1 MTRYC
6 IIGAGPAGLAS
17 LKAMLDAGH
26 EVDCFE
32 KSDTIGGHWNHDY
45 DALHLI
51 TSRQVTGFAEFPMP
65 AHWPLFP
72 HRNQMLEYFHLY
84 ADAFDLRRHITF
96 GISVDAVEPI
106 ATDGPVG
113 SAGWIVTTS
122 DGMRREYDGVLVANG
137 HLWDQKIPE
146 VPGTYT
152 GKQIHSGSYRNTGDI
167 EGRRVLVIGSGN
179 SGCDLA
185 VDAAQQ
191 HFDTHIVMR
200 RGHHFQPNTFF
211 GKPRSELAWMQ
222 EYTFE
227 EQDLI
232 ARLMMRVS
240 VGEASDY
247 PGMPIPDH
255 RALADGPPVVNDL
268 LLYWIQHGRITVRP
282 GIERFDGTTV
292 HFSDGTSDD
301 FDTILW
307 ATGFHASL
315 PFLDDTLL
323 VKQDGVPLRVGGAV
337 VPLDLEKLYL
347 VGMIGA
353 RGPQP
358 PIYPIQADLAL
369 RMIAIHESSASGFV
383 PIAGPLTQAQSHEW
397 RIDILRP
404 LWLDQVEQTKVA
416 LRLLA
421 ASQPAGANVGASA

>member
-6 IIGAGPAGLAS
+6 IIGAGPAGLAA

-26 EVDCFE
+26 DVDCFE

-51 TSRQVTGFAEFPMP
+51 TSRNVTGFEGFPMP
-65 AHWPLFP
+65 EEWPLFP
-72 HRNQMLEYFHLY
+72 HRDQMLEYFHLF
-84 ADAFDLRRHITF
+84 ADAFDLRRHITLDTAVD
-96 GISVDAVEPI
+96 SVAPI
-106 ATDGPVG
+106 PTDGPTG
-113 SAGWIVTTS
+113 SAGWTVTTS
-122 DGMRREYDGVLVANG
+122 DGVRREYDGVLVANG

-146 VPGTYT
+146 IPGTFT
-152 GKQIHSGSYRNTGDI
+152 GKQVHSGSYRNTGDI
-167 EGRRVLVIGSGN
+167 EGTRVLVVGSGN

-185 VDAAQQ
+185 VDAAQD
-191 HFDTHIVMR
+191 HFDTHIVIR
-200 RGHHFQPNTFF
+200 RGHHFQPKMFF
-211 GKPRSELAWMQ
+211 GRPRAEIPFMR
-222 EYTFE
+222 EFTFE

-232 ARLMMRVS
+232 TRLMMKVS
-240 VGEASDY
+240 VGTAEDY

-255 RALADGPPVVNDL
+255 HALADGPPVVNDL
-268 LLYWIQHGRITVRP
+268 LLYWVQHGRITVRP

-292 HFSDGTSDD
+292 HFSDGTSDE

-315 PFLDDTLL
+315 PFLDDDLL
-323 VKQDGVPLRVGGAV
+323 VKQEGVPLRVGGAV

-347 VGMIGA
+347 IGMIGA

-358 PIYPIQADLAL
+358 PIYPIQADLAV
-369 RMIAIHESSASGFV
+369 RMITMHESSPTGFV
-383 PIAGPLTQAQSHEW
+383 PIAGPLTQAQQHEW

-404 LWLDQVEQTKVA
+404 LWLEQVEQTKVA
-416 LRLLA
+416 LQVLA
-421 ASQPAGANVGASA
+421 ASQPVGASA

>member
-1 MTRYC
+1 MNRYC

-32 KSDTIGGHWNHDY
+32 KSDVIGGHWNHDY

-51 TSRQVTGFAEFPMP
+51 TSRQVTGFPGFPMP
-65 AHWPLFP
+65 EHWPLFP
-72 HRNQMLEYFHLY
+72 HRDHMLEYFHLY
-84 ADAFDLRRHITF
+84 AEAFDLRRHITF
-96 GISVDAVEPI
+96 NTAVERVEPLPS
-106 ATDGPVG
+106 DGPVG
-113 SAGWIVTTS
+113 SAGWSVTTS
-122 DGMRREYDGVLVANG
+122 DGAQHDYAGVLVANG
-137 HLWDQKIPE
+137 HLRDQKVPD
-146 VPGTYT
+146 VPGIFT
-152 GKQIHSGSYRNTGDI
+152 GKQVHSGSYRNVDDI
-167 EGRRVLVIGSGN
+167 DGRRVLVIGSGN

-185 VDAAQQ
+185 VDAAQARL
-191 HFDTHIVMR
+191 DTHIVIR
-200 RGHHFQPNTFF
+200 RGHHFQPKTFF
-211 GKPRSELAWMQ
+211 GKPRSELTWMQ
-222 EYTFE
+222 EFSFE
-227 EQDLI
+227 EQDLL

-240 VGEASDY
+240 VGDASNY

-268 LLYWIQHGRITVRP
+268 LLYWIQHGRIRVRP
-282 GIERFDGTTV
+282 AIERFDGQTV
-292 HFSDGTSDD
+292 YFADGTSDD

-315 PFLDDTLL
+315 PFLSDEYL
-323 VKQDGVPLRVGGAV
+323 VRQDEVPLRVGGAV

-358 PIYPIQADLAL
+358 PIYTIQADLVL
-369 RMIAIHESSASGFV
+369 RMIALHEAAGGFA
-383 PIAGPLTQAQSHEW
+383 PIAGPLTKAQPHES

-404 LWLDQVEQTKVA
+404 LWLEQVEQTKVA
-416 LRLLA
+416 LQMLTSARDA
-421 ASQPAGANVGASA
+421 VGV

>member
-1 MTRYC
+1 
-6 IIGAGPAGLAS
+6 
-17 LKAMLDAGH
+17 
-26 EVDCFE
+26 
-32 KSDTIGGHWNHDY
+32 
-45 DALHLI
+45 
-51 TSRQVTGFAEFPMP
+51 MP
-65 AHWPLFP
+65 
-72 HRNQMLEYFHLY
+72 
-84 ADAFDLRRHITF
+84 
-96 GISVDAVEPI
+96 
-106 ATDGPVG
+106 
-113 SAGWIVTTS
+113 
-122 DGMRREYDGVLVANG
+122 RRE
-137 HLWDQKIPE
+137 
-146 VPGTYT
+146 
-152 GKQIHSGSYRNTGDI
+152 DI
-167 EGRRVLVIGSGN
+167 NSVLVIGSGN

-200 RGHHFQPNTFF
+200 RGHHFQPKTFF

-315 PFLDDTLL
+315 PFLDDALL

-337 VPLDLEKLYL
+337 VPLHLEKLYL

-358 PIYPIQADLAL
+358 PIYTIQADLVL
-369 RMIAIHESSASGFV
+369 RMIALHEAAGGFV
-383 PIAGPLTQAQSHEW
+383 PIAEPLTTAQAHES

-404 LWLDQVEQTKVA
+404 LWLEQVEQTKVA
-416 LRLLA
+416 LQML
-421 ASQPAGANVGASA
+421 ASARDAVGV

>member
-6 IIGAGPAGLAS
+6 IIGAGPAGLAA

-32 KSDTIGGHWNHDY
+32 QSSTIGGHWNHDY

-51 TSRQVTGFAEFPMP
+51 TSRQVTGYPDFPMP
-65 AHWPLFP
+65 DHWPLFP
-72 HRNQMLEYFHLY
+72 HRDQMLEYFHLY

-96 GISVDAVEPI
+96 DTAVARVEPLP
-106 ATDGPVG
+106 TDGPVG
-113 SAGWIVTTS
+113 SAGWSVTTS
-122 DGMRREYDGVLVANG
+122 DGVRREYDGVLVANG
-137 HLWDQKIPE
+137 HLRDQKTPDI
-146 VPGTYT
+146 PGTFT

-167 EGRRVLVIGSGN
+167 DGRRVLVIGSGN

-185 VDAAQQ
+185 VDAAQD
-191 HFDTHIVMR
+191 HLDTHIVIR
-200 RGHHFQPNTFF
+200 RGHHFQPKTFF

-222 EYTFE
+222 EFTFE

-240 VGEASDY
+240 VGEAVDY

-255 RALADGPPVVNDL
+255 HALADGPPVVNDL
-268 LLYWIQHGRITVRP
+268 LLYWVQHGRITVRP
-282 GIERFDGTTV
+282 GIERFDGKTV

-315 PFLDDTLL
+315 PFLDDGLL
-323 VKQDGVPLRVGGAV
+323 VKQEGTPLRVGGAV

-347 VGMIGA
+347 IGMIGA

-369 RMIAIHESSASGFV
+369 RMIAIHESSPGGFV
-383 PIAGPLTQAQSHEW
+383 PIAGPLTQAQEHEW
-397 RIDILRP
+397 RIDIVRP
-404 LWLDQVEQTKVA
+404 LWLEQVEQTKVA
-416 LRLLA
+416 LQVLA
-421 ASQPAGANVGASA
+421 ASQAVGAPA

>member
-1 MTRYC
+1 
-6 IIGAGPAGLAS
+6 
-17 LKAMLDAGH
+17 
-26 EVDCFE
+26 
-32 KSDTIGGHWNHDY
+32 
-45 DALHLI
+45 
-51 TSRQVTGFAEFPMP
+51 VTGFADFPMP

-72 HRNQMLEYFHLY
+72 HRDQMLEYFHLY

-96 GISVDAVEPI
+96 GVSVDAVEPI

-137 HLWDQKIPE
+137 HLWDQKIPA
-146 VPGTYT
+146 VPGSYT

-200 RGHHFQPNTFF
+200 RGHHFQPKTFF

>member
-6 IIGAGPAGLAS
+6 IIGAGPAGLAA

-26 EVDCFE
+26 DVDCFE
-32 KSDTIGGHWNHDY
+32 QSDTIGGHWNHDY

-51 TSRQVTGFAEFPMP
+51 TSRQVTGFEGFPMP
-65 AHWPLFP
+65 EHWPLFP
-72 HRNQMLEYFHLY
+72 HRDQMLEYFHLY
-84 ADAFDLRRHITF
+84 ADEFDLRRHITF
-96 GISVDAVEPI
+96 NTPVDRVEPLP
-106 ATDGPVG
+106 TDGPVG
-113 SAGWIVTTS
+113 SAGWSVTTA
-122 DGMRREYDGVLVANG
+122 DGVQREYDGVLVANG
-137 HLWDQKIPE
+137 HLRDQKIPE
-146 VPGTYT
+146 VAGTFT

-167 EGRRVLVIGSGN
+167 QGRRVLVIGSGN

-185 VDAAQQ
+185 VDAAQA
-191 HFDTHIVMR
+191 HFDTHIVIR
-200 RGHHFQPNTFF
+200 RGHHFQPKTFF

-222 EYTFE
+222 EFTFE
-227 EQDLI
+227 EQDLL

-268 LLYWIQHGRITVRP
+268 LLYWVQHGRIKVRP
-282 GIERFDGTTV
+282 GIKRFDGTTV

-315 PFLDDTLL
+315 PFLDDELL
-323 VKQDGVPLRVGGAV
+323 VTQDGTPLRVGGAV
-337 VPLDLEKLYL
+337 VPLGLEKLYL

-358 PIYPIQADLAL
+358 PIYPIQADLAV
-369 RMIAIHESSASGFV
+369 RMIAIHEASPSGFV
-383 PIAGPLTQAQSHEW
+383 PIAGPLTQAQEHEW

-404 LWLDQVEQTKVA
+404 VWLAQVEQTKVA
-416 LRLLA
+416 LQVIA
-421 ASQPAGANVGASA
+421 ASQPVGARA

>member
-32 KSDTIGGHWNHDY
+32 TSDTIGGHWNHDY

-51 TSRQVTGFAEFPMP
+51 TSRQVTGFADFPMP

-72 HRNQMLEYFHLY
+72 HRDQMLEYFHLY

-96 GISVDAVEPI
+96 GVSVDAVEPI

-137 HLWDQKIPE
+137 HLWDQKIPA
-146 VPGTYT
+146 VPGSYT

-200 RGHHFQPNTFF
+200 RGHHFQPKTFF

-369 RMIAIHESSASGFV
+369 RMIAIHESSPSGFV

-416 LRLLA
+416 LSVLA
-421 ASQPAGANVGASA
+421 ASQPASAHAGASA

>member
-1 MTRYC
+1 
-6 IIGAGPAGLAS
+6 
-17 LKAMLDAGH
+17 
-26 EVDCFE
+26 
-32 KSDTIGGHWNHDY
+32 
-45 DALHLI
+45 
-51 TSRQVTGFAEFPMP
+51 
-65 AHWPLFP
+65 
-72 HRNQMLEYFHLY
+72 
-84 ADAFDLRRHITF
+84 
-96 GISVDAVEPI
+96 
-106 ATDGPVG
+106 
-113 SAGWIVTTS
+113 
-122 DGMRREYDGVLVANG
+122 MRREYDGVLVANG
-137 HLWDQKIPE
+137 HLWDQKIPA
-146 VPGTYT
+146 VPGSYT

-200 RGHHFQPNTFF
+200 RGHHFQPKTFF

>member
-17 LKAMLDAGH
+17 LKAMLDTGH

-51 TSRQVTGFAEFPMP
+51 TSRQVTGFADFPMP

-72 HRNQMLEYFHLY
+72 HRDQMLEYFHLY

-96 GISVDAVEPI
+96 GVSVDAVEPI
-106 ATDGPVG
+106 PTDGPVG
-113 SAGWIVTTS
+113 SAGWIVRTS
-122 DGMRREYDGVLVANG
+122 DGVRREYDGVLVANG
-137 HLWDQKIPE
+137 HLRDQKIPE

-167 EGRRVLVIGSGN
+167 EGRRVLVVGSGN

-200 RGHHFQPNTFF
+200 RGHHFQPKTFF

-315 PFLDDTLL
+315 PFLDDALL

-358 PIYPIQADLAL
+358 PIYPIQADLAV
-369 RMIAIHESSASGFV
+369 RMIAIHESSPSGFV

-416 LRLLA
+416 LRVLA
-421 ASQPAGANVGASA
+421 ASQPTGANVGASA